1 MILAPIPA
9 NDEMRLAELYRFD
22 VLDSGSEQEYDD
34 LALLAAQICGC
45 SMGTI
50 TLIDKD
56 RQWFKSRVNVEATQG
71 SREHSF
77 CAHAIMYND
86 IFMVPDSKKDERFY
100 DNPDVTGGLMIRFYA
115 GAPIVSS
122 TGYMMGTICAMDK
135 VPKHAF
141 NEQQVNALK
150 IIAGQ
155 VSKLLDLRMSNKK
168 LAQQSDALVKAEKQL
183 TRLNVQRHEDENR
196 FIATELHEN
205 FAQILAAV
213 KMQLELAAG
222 SKDEWPA
229 YIEKSKRL
237 INDLVEAMKQLS
249 RSITPTTFDN
259 ANFTDLIEAHITAF
273 SMEHGIAIE
282 FSKEKLSARLSGK
295 KGLSLFRITELYLKM
310 ALQNRAQEIVIDLK
324 GSKEISFTLFDNGF
338 TGNSDENGTNTYLQ
352 DIQTRVE
359 LLNGKT
365 RLHRDA
371 EEGNIIQ
378 VLFPFED

>member
-1 MILAPIPA
+1 MMPAPVPA
-9 NDEMRLAELYRFD
+9 NDAVRLAELYRFD
-22 VLDSGSEQEYDD
+22 ILDSANEQEYDD
-34 LALLAAQICGC
+34 LVLLAAQICGC

-71 SREHSF
+71 SREHAF
-77 CAHAIMYND
+77 CAHAIMEED
-86 IFMVPDSKKDERFY
+86 ILMVPDSKKDERFY
-100 DNPDVTGGLMIRFYA
+100 DNPNVTGGLMIRFYA

-122 TGYMMGTICAMDK
+122 TGYAMGTICTMDK
-135 VPKHAF
+135 APKLDL
-141 NEQQVNALK
+141 NEKQLNALK

-155 VSKLLDLRMSNKK
+155 VSKLLDLRMSHKK
-168 LAQQSDALVKAEKQL
+168 LAQQSDALVRAEKQL
-183 TRLNVQRHEDENR
+183 TLLNVQRHEDENR

-213 KMQLELAAG
+213 KMQLEFASS
-222 SKDEWPA
+222 SKEEWPA
-229 YIEKSKRL
+229 SIDRSKRL

-249 RSITPTTFDN
+249 KSITPTTFDN

-273 SMEHGIAIE
+273 SIEHDIPIE

-310 ALQNRAQEIVIDLK
+310 ALQNKAQKILIDLK
-324 GSKEISFTLFDNGF
+324 GSKDISFTLFDNGF
-338 TGNSDENGTNTYLQ
+338 TGSGNATETNNYLL

-365 RLHRDA
+365 RLHRDK
-371 EEGNIIQ
+371 EEGNILQ
-378 VLFPFED
+378 VIFPID